1 MVLLQRWRPGGS
13 LSSPILLNL
22 PRKAG
27 DPCYSP
33 SADASHASVERSQR
47 INPREKWRQP
57 LHTAST
63 LRVLQLGTLCDRSS
77 VHQPSVRQLRMNT
90 QAGTYVNSS
99 DWDLRSIRRTTNT
112 AVDIYHPSVPPM
124 LRRPRRR
131 GITIQ
136 SPFPGGACWSACLAD
151 IRRCQHKIKTP

>member
-1 MVLLQRWRPGGS
+1 MVVSPLRSYSTYLERQATLVTPPRRMHPMHLSNGRNGS
-13 LSSPILLNL
+13 
-22 PRKAG
+22 
-27 DPCYSP
+27 
-33 SADASHASVERSQR
+33 
-47 INPREKWRQP
+47 NPREKWRQP

-99 DWDLRSIRRTTNT
+99 DWDLRSIRRITNT
-112 AVDIYHPSVPPM
+112 AVDIHHSPVPPM

-131 GITIQ
+131 GITIE
-136 SPFPGGACWSACLAD
+136 SPFLGGACWSASLAD
-151 IRRCQHKIKTP
+151 TRRCQRLDNFGTRHAE